1 MRSHRIVVAPLLCT
15 EVVKSGGDHVA
26 WGTLPVRSHSPLLPA
41 IHRAKFFL
49 ANVVRPATTIDT
61 LGATHRRQSEES
73 AVNGISV
80 EIVVDTRTHDDLRA
94 ALRISSI
101 LRKLATDTDSCVRR
115 NSR

>member
-1 MRSHRIVVAPLLCT
+1 MRSHRICVARLVCTKVVT
-15 EVVKSGGDHVA
+15 SGGDHVA

-73 AVNGISV
+73 AVNGIGM
-80 EIVVDTRTHDDLRA
+80 EIVVDTGAHDDLRA